1 MKAKSGSLIRC
12 STSNKTYFMFG
23 SAIFVLYI
31 LMLSFT
37 YSRVEAAITVPGFV
51 VEPYT
56 SSDQNQAIIAT
67 FKDASIKG
75 YGIKKRDETTA
86 KAEDD
91 LYDGTG
97 YISYFFEEDE
107 KATAQKGSATFQVKA
122 PENGLYELSLG
133 YYIPEGN
140 GDKATSIQV
149 NGSGAGELTLSAPK
163 PGTVRA
169 EKKMTK
175 VLLNSGNNSIQI
187 LRGWGYYG
195 IEYIK
200 LERVEPSI
208 STQKTKMDPLSN
220 SKASPQAK
228 ALMKFMSNQYG
239 KKIISGQQT
248 LEDATWIYQQTGK
261 YPALVSS
268 DLMDYSPSRVENGST
283 SNEVEKMMEWY
294 KRGGIVS
301 LSWHWNAPKGIGGNE
316 PGHEWWRGFN
326 TEFTT
331 FDVEYA
337 LNHPESEDYKLLI
350 RDIDAIATQLKRL
363 QEHNIPVLWR
373 PLHEAEGGWFW
384 WGAKGPEPAKKLY
397 RLMYER
403 LTKKHGLNNLIW
415 VWNSV
420 KEEWYPGDD
429 VVDLVSVDIYN
440 SPGDHSPNIAKYDEL
455 LFLSKHKK
463 LVALA
468 ENGPIPDPDLLQ
480 TYGAHWSY
488 FNTWTGDVLRDGK
501 TNTKEHL
508 KKVYNHDNLI
518 TLDELPKGLYGSPRW
533 K

>member
-1 MKAKSGSLIRC
+1 MKTKSGSMIRYAA
-12 STSNKTYFMFG
+12 SNKTYFMLG
-23 SAIFVLYI
+23 SAFFFLGII
-31 LMLSFT
+31 MSSFT
-37 YSRVEAAITVPGFV
+37 HSRVEAAITVPGFV
-51 VEPYT
+51 VEP
-56 SSDQNQAIIAT
+56 NQTQALIVT
-67 FKDASIKG
+67 FKDAQLEG
-75 YGIKKRDETTA
+75 YGIEKRDETTA
-86 KAEDD
+86 KAKDKS
-91 LYDGTG
+91 YDGKG
-97 YISYFFEEDE
+97 YISYFFEEDNS
-107 KATAQKGSATFQVKA
+107 AKGSAAFKVEA
-122 PENGLYELSLG
+122 PEDGLYELSLG

-140 GDKATSIQV
+140 GDKTTSIQV
-149 NGSGAGELTLSAPK
+149 NGSGAGELTLNAPN
-163 PGTVRA
+163 PGQVRA
-169 EKKMTK
+169 EKKVTK
-175 VLLNSGNNSIQI
+175 VLLNQGSNSIQI

-200 LERVEPSI
+200 LKRIDPNIPKQVI
-208 STQKTKMDPLSN
+208 KMDTLSN
-220 SKASPQAK
+220 SKATPQAK
-228 ALMKFMSNQYG
+228 ALLDFMTSQYG

-248 LEDATWIYQQTGK
+248 LEDAKWIYKQTGK
-261 YPALVSS
+261 SPALVSS

-283 SNEVEKMMEWY
+283 SNEVEKMIEWY
-294 KRGGIVS
+294 ERGGIVS

-350 RDIDAIATQLKRL
+350 RDIDAIAVQLKRL
-363 QEHNIPVLWR
+363 QDHNIPVLWR

-397 RLMYER
+397 RLMYQR
-403 LTKKHGLNNLIW
+403 LTDHHQLNNLIW

-429 VVDLVSVDIYN
+429 MVDIVSIDVYN
-440 SPGDHSPNIAKYDEL
+440 PAGDHSPNIAMYDEL
-455 LFLSKHKK
+455 LFLGKHKK

-480 TYGAHWSY
+480 TYGAHWSF
-488 FNTWTGDVLRDGK
+488 FNTWTGDYLRDRK

-508 KKVYNHDNLI
+508 KKVYNHDNVI
-518 TLDELPKGLYGSPRW
+518 TLDELPKGLYGSP
-533 K
+533 